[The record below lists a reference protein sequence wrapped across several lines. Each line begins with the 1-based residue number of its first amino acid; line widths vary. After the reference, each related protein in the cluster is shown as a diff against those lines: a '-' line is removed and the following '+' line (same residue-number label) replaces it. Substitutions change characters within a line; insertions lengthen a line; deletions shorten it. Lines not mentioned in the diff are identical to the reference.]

1 MDSKIVICGCT
12 EAGFETLEFLLE
24 QNITISYIVSLDNK
38 QAKKWNVSGY
48 CSFEKL
54 SKKYN
59 VPIYYPKSY
68 SLKEKDDLDFFQHHS
83 FDLLILGG
91 WQRLIPDNILST
103 LKIGGVGVHG
113 SSEMLPKGRGRSPV
127 NWSLIE
133 GKNKYILQLFLMT
146 PGIDDGDIL
155 DFQTFDI
162 NKWDT
167 CRTVYYKIS
176 VVQKRKLLELIPKLI
191 KNKFKRIPQTGEPTF
206 YPKRTPQDGLINWN
220 QNSEKLFDFIRA
232 ITKPYPGAFSH
243 INKKKITIWNAQP
256 FDTQITYDKNQ
267 IGEIVEKFF
276 SGDFVVKCQKGSIL
290 VTEYEGKISTGE
302 IFLDF

>member
-1 MDSKIVICGCT
+1 
-12 EAGFETLEFLLE
+12 
-24 QNITISYIVSLDNK
+24 
-38 QAKKWNVSGY
+38 
-48 CSFEKL
+48 
-54 SKKYN
+54 
-59 VPIYYPKSY
+59 
-68 SLKEKDDLDFFQHHS
+68 
-83 FDLLILGG
+83 
-91 WQRLIPDNILST
+91 
-103 LKIGGVGVHG
+103 
-113 SSEMLPKGRGRSPV
+113 
-127 NWSLIE
+127 
-133 GKNKYILQLFLMT
+133 MT

-276 SGDFVVKCQKGSIL
+276 SGDFIVKCQEGSLL
-290 VTEYEGKISTGE
+290 VTEYEGAVSIGKIFTS
-302 IFLDF
+302 

>member
-1 MDSKIVICGCT
+1 MNSKIVICGCT

-24 QNITISYIVSLDNK
+24 QNITISYIVSLNDE

-48 CSFEKL
+48 CSFDKL

-59 VPIYYPKSY
+59 IPIYYPKSY
-68 SLKEKDDLDFFQHHS
+68 SLNQKEDLDFFQHHS

-91 WQRLIPDNILST
+91 WQRLIPDDVLST

-167 CRTVYYKIS
+167 CRTLYYKIS
-176 VVQKRKLLELIPKLI
+176 IVQKQKLLELIPKLI
-191 KNKFKRIPQTGEPTF
+191 KNEFKRIPQTGEPTF
-206 YPKRTPQDGLINWN
+206 YPKRTPDDGLINWN
-220 QNSEKLFDFIRA
+220 QTSEKLYDFIRA
-232 ITKPYPGAFSH
+232 ITKPYPGAFSYLD
-243 INKKKITIWNAQP
+243 NKKIKIWKAQP
-256 FDTQITYDKNQ
+256 FDNKITYDQNK
-267 IGEIVEKFF
+267 IGQIVEIFS
-276 SGDFVVKCQKGSIL
+276 SGDFVVKCELGSLL
-290 VTEYEGKISTGE
+290 VTEYEGTVSIGKIFTN
-302 IFLDF
+302 

>member
-1 MDSKIVICGCT
+1 MNSKIVICGCT

-38 QAKKWNVSGY
+38 QAKRWNVSGY

-59 VPIYYPKSY
+59 IPIYYPKSY
-68 SLKEKDDLDFFQHHS
+68 SLKEKEDLDFFQHHS

-91 WQRLIPDNILST
+91 WQRLIPDDVLST

-155 DFQTFDI
+155 DYQTFDI

-167 CRTVYYKIS
+167 CRTLYYKIS
-176 VVQKRKLLELIPKLI
+176 IVQKQKLLELIPKLI
-191 KNKFKRIPQTGEPTF
+191 KNEFKRIPQTGEPTF
-206 YPKRTPQDGLINWN
+206 YPKRTPDDGLINWN
-220 QNSEKLFDFIRA
+220 QTSEKLYDFIRA
-232 ITKPYPGAFSH
+232 ITKPYPGAFSYLD
-243 INKKKITIWNAQP
+243 NKKIKIWKAQP
-256 FDTQITYDKNQ
+256 FDNKITYDQNKVGQ
-267 IGEIVEKFF
+267 IVEIFS
-276 SGDFVVKCQKGSIL
+276 SGDFVVNCYTGSLL
-290 VTEYEGKISTGE
+290 VTEYDGTVSISKIFTS
-302 IFLDF
+302 